1 MTPAWLHPD
10 LATPLKPPLTSTV
23 QNRSPTRLAFVVAQF
38 LLETA
43 ERFRKRD
50 TDGRP
55 GDETFCNFAAVAITS
70 AMGAPLP
77 QMRANAIAL
86 WLEGQ
91 AVDEVSQWE
100 AINEHIA
107 QGMADEGQVA
117 VAVWQN
123 HELNPDGSTKPGHI
137 AVLVPS
143 LDEPGTWIAQAGATN
158 FTRGL
163 LVRGF
168 GEGKD
173 IRFYGHP

>member
-1 MTPAWLHPD
+1 MPLPAWLHAD
-10 LATPLKPPLTSTV
+10 LNQPLKAPLTSTV
-23 QNRSPTRLAFVVAQF
+23 QNRSPERLAFIVAQF
-38 LLETA
+38 HLETA

-55 GDETFCNFAAVAITS
+55 GDETFCNFAAVAMTT

-91 AVDEVSQWE
+91 AIDEASQWE
-100 AINEHIA
+100 EINEHTA
-107 QGMADEGQVA
+107 QAMADEGQVA
-117 VAVWQN
+117 VAVWVN
-123 HELNPDGSTKPGHI
+123 EAGGPGHI

-143 LDEPGTWIAQAGATN
+143 LGEPGTWIAQAGTSN

-163 LVRGF
+163 LIKGF
-168 GEGKD
+168 GDKTP
-173 IRFYGHP
+173 RFYGHP

>member
-10 LATPLKPPLTSTV
+10 LATPLKPPLTSTQ

-50 TDGRP
+50 IDGKP

-91 AVDEVSQWE
+91 SVDEVSQWE
-100 AINEHIA
+100 EVNEHTA
-107 QGMADEGQVA
+107 QAMADEGQVA
-117 VAVWQN
+117 VAVWV
-123 HELNPDGSTKPGHI
+123 NPSGGPGHI

-163 LVRGF
+163 LVKGF
-168 GEGKD
+168 GDKQP
-173 IRFYGHP
+173 RFFGHP